1 MCLGQAGR
9 RRVGEQCC
17 NLRST
22 KNVQIAVPNLVF
34 SSISS
39 VLYNVSFGFHHRAP
53 KGSLGDCK
61 ALGIIHRYVLVSIY
75 LFPEIQSCH
84 CKQYSFPRL
93 WPLFS
98 VLKFCSDQLLTPDYN
113 LPDVLLK
120 TPVFLC
126 PLPSFPCKEMFP

>member
-61 ALGIIHRYVLVSIY
+61 ALQIIHRYVLVSIY

-98 VLKFCSDQLLTPDYN
+98 VLKFCSDQLLTIIFQMFSSR
-113 LPDVLLK
+113 LLY
-120 TPVFLC
+120 FLALS
-126 PLPSFPCKEMFP
+126 PLFHVRKCSLR